1 MLHYFQIRDRP
12 AMKQE
17 PTRQGQP
24 QKKPGVF
31 AAIPCF
37 NEERCIG
44 SVVVKARKYVD
55 KVIVIDDGSTDATSE
70 VAAAAGAE
78 VYQHGQNRGY
88 GAAIRSA
95 LEKGRQLGADILVI
109 LDGDGQHDPKDI
121 PNLVKPLLSDEA
133 DIVIGSRFLGKA
145 SRPPLYR
152 RAGQRILTAFTN
164 LGSGQKVS
172 DSQSGF
178 RAFSSKALSALSLTE
193 DGMSVSSEIQFAISK
208 SGLRV
213 AEVPIDVTYMDKA
226 KRNPAGH
233 GLGVLSRVLVLF
245 SLKQPLLLF
254 GVPGIAL
261 LIAGLVLGSR
271 VLAVYS
277 ETRELALGNA
287 LATVLLC
294 LAGLLA
300 LFTALM
306 LQSMKELMR
315 GGAAQIAREVKSYT
329 SGEEHDSKDGREK

>member
-1 MLHYFQIRDRP
+1 
-12 AMKQE
+12 MKNTLTHKEQHRNS
-17 PTRQGQP
+17 P
-24 QKKPGVF
+24 KVV

-37 NEERCIG
+37 NEERYIG
-44 SVVVKARKYVD
+44 SVVVKVKRYVD
-55 KVIVIDDGSTDATSE
+55 KVVVIDDGSTDATSE
-70 VAAAAGAE
+70 VAAGAGAE

-121 PNLVKPLLSDEA
+121 PNLLKPLLSSEA

-145 SRPPLYR
+145 GKPPFYR
-152 RAGQRILTAFTN
+152 RVGQRVLTAVTN
-164 LGSGQKVS
+164 VGSGQKVS

-178 RAFSSKALSALSLTE
+178 RAYSSKALSALSLTE

-208 SGLRV
+208 SGIRV
-213 AEVPIDVTYMDKA
+213 AEVPIDVSYMDKT
-226 KRNPAGH
+226 KRNPLGH
-233 GLGVLSRVLVLF
+233 GFSVLSRVMVLF

-254 GVPGIAL
+254 GVPGLAL
-261 LIAGLVLGSR
+261 LGGGLFLGAR
-271 VLAVYS
+271 VLSVYS
-277 ETRELALGNA
+277 NTHELAIGNA
-287 LATVLLC
+287 LGTILLC

-300 LFTALM
+300 LFAALM
-306 LQSMKELMR
+306 LQAMKELMR

-329 SGEEHDSKDGREK
+329 SGEEHDSKDGRQE